1 MAYSLTPWGYEVDG
15 TLPPLVTAEEFALAT
30 GDRWQGDP
38 RADAAVA
45 AATLAVRNSCG
56 WHVGPSVRCRVT
68 VDVLESARTLWLPAR
83 NVTAVSSVT
92 DAEGNAIGNWQ
103 WSRIGQMLFDS
114 PLPRGLRAVTVE
126 YEAGTDTADLAALV
140 AGVASRTLAL
150 RPGVTSESAGGV
162 SVSVSAGIAAA
173 SAAPFLTD
181 AERGIVAPY
190 RAVRAHAS

>member
-15 TLPPLVTAEEFALAT
+15 DLPPLVSSEEFALAT
-30 GDRWQGDP
+30 GDRWQGAP

-45 AATLAVRNSCG
+45 AATLAVRNACS
-56 WHVGPSVRCRVT
+56 WHVGPSVQCRAT
-68 VDVLESARTLWLPAR
+68 VDVLDCTRSLWLPAR
-83 NVTAVSSVT
+83 NVTGVISVT
-92 DAEGNAIGNWQ
+92 DASGNAITGWQ

-126 YEAGTDTADLAALV
+126 YVAGTDTSALAALV

-181 AERGIVAPY
+181 AERGVMAPY
-190 RAVRAHAS
+190 RVVRAHAT

>member
-15 TLPPLVTAEEFALAT
+15 DLPPLVSSEEFALAT

-45 AATLAVRNSCG
+45 AATLAVRNACN
-56 WHVGPSVRCRVT
+56 WHVGPSVQCRAT
-68 VDVLESARTLWLPAR
+68 VDVLDCTRSLWLPAR
-83 NVTAVSSVT
+83 NVTSVISVT
-92 DAEGNAIGNWQ
+92 DANGNAITGWQ

-181 AERGIVAPY
+181 AERGVMAPY
-190 RAVRAHAS
+190 KAVRAHAT